1 MIRREQKVKYMGRL
15 MANPIY
21 NLARMEMNRLNFD
34 TTRKKIKELRKEYQI
49 LDDITLRLLKENEMT
64 NKSSDGEIMV
74 YLEMFRLAFRLPI

>member
-34 TTRKKIKELRKEYQI
+34 TTRKKIKELRKKYHI
-49 LDDITLRLLKENEMT
+49 LDVLHL
-64 NKSSDGEIMV
+64 G
-74 YLEMFRLAFRLPI
+74 Y